1 MIGYTGSILIGTS
14 MSKNK
19 TGKELTYEE
28 IGEKLKISPQQVHKI
43 EKEAFNKI
51 IKRFETNSGLNI
63 FDAIIVISQYLG
75 IEPEQC
81 YKKLDK
87 DNHERLCQYIQDE
100 YGHIVKG
107 FTPTPE
113 NFKDLFH

>member
-1 MIGYTGSILIGTS
+1 

-19 TGKELTYEE
+19 SGKELTYEE
-28 IGEKLKISPQQVHKI
+28 IGAKLKISPQQVHKI

-51 IKRFETNSGLNI
+51 IKKFESVSGLNI

-87 DNHERLCQYIQDE
+87 DNHDRLCQYIQDE
-100 YGHIVKG
+100 YGHTVKG
-107 FTPTPE
+107 FIPQQT